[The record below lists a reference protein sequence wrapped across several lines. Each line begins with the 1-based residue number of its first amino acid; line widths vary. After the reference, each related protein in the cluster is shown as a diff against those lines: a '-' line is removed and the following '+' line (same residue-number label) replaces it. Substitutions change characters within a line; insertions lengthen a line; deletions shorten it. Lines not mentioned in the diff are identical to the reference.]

1 MTKASRGRSSP
12 RHQYSRCP
20 WTVPRADGR
29 TAVASA
35 QPIAVP
41 VANPALWCESPCCS
55 RFAGRHRRRVPR
67 NVHSALIAQHRSAR
81 IAPARRREA
90 LSSRSGAMR
99 RFFFARIEAV
109 PRFLEH
115 VNRTEKSDLLSPRRA
130 APSVSR
136 FKIHRPAPG
145 YLRFRSLNDL
155 FNLRRGLIRK
165 SAFLRRQTEEI
176 FFGHINLSQLNQ

>member
-81 IAPARRREA
+81 SIWSLRPNCARQAARGTFQPIRSHAPLLFRPDRSCPSIFRARQPHGKK
-90 LSSRSGAMR
+90 RSP
-99 RFFFARIEAV
+99 V
-109 PRFLEH
+109 SPPRGPFGLQIQ
-115 VNRTEKSDLLSPRRA
+115 NTSPRTRL
-130 APSVSR
+130 
-136 FKIHRPAPG
+136 PAV
-145 YLRFRSLNDL
+145 
-155 FNLRRGLIRK
+155 
-165 SAFLRRQTEEI
+165 
-176 FFGHINLSQLNQ
+176 